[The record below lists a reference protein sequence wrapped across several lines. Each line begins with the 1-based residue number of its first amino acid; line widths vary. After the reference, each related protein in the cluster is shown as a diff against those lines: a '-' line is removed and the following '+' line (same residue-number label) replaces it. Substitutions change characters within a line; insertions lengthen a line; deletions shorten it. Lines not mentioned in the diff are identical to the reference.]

1 MSFIETIKRL
11 FGIEPVD
18 VSELNRRATREV
30 ERPSPKAALRDPL
43 DGIVITDEYKKV
55 RALLEAGCPVV
66 FVTGNAGTGKSTLI
80 RYLRTVLD
88 RRLAVVAPT
97 GVAALNAGGV
107 TVHSFFHLPPK
118 IHEEEDIKLVH
129 DRKLYQKLQLL
140 VIDEV
145 SMVRCDLMDSVD
157 KFLRKNRSNNTPF
170 GGVQLLLV
178 GDLFQLPP
186 VVRKHEW
193 DVLRPKGYASK
204 YFFSSFSLQN
214 TSLVSVELT
223 FVYRQ
228 EEGTFVGLLNRIR
241 TGDDLECVTAELN
254 QRCFQLDSFCPDIT
268 LSCTN
273 NAADQINRD
282 ELQRLPSRE
291 CSFKGRIEG
300 QFRIEE
306 DNLPS
311 PLNLRLKV
319 GARIMFTKNDEQ
331 HRWVNGT
338 LGIVQETA
346 QGSIRVKLVSD
357 SRGMVCDV
365 LPVTWETYKYVYD
378 PEQDRIVASKVG
390 QYTQYPLMLAWAVTI
405 HKSQGKT
412 LDNVLVDLGYG
423 AFASG
428 QVYVALSRC
437 RSIEGIRLA
446 CPIRKTDVKCDPV
459 IKRFY
464 LALAEM
470 KGNAGREQPAATDPA
485 RRGAAEPER

>member
-1 MSFIETIKRL
+1 MSFIETAKRL
-11 FGIEPVD
+11 LGIGPVD
-18 VSELNRRATREV
+18 ISELNRRATREGD
-30 ERPSPKAALRDPL
+30 RPSHKAAARDPL
-43 DGIVITDEYKKV
+43 DGITITDEYKMV

-107 TVHSFFHLPPK
+107 TIHSFFHLPPK
-118 IHEEEDIKLVH
+118 IHEDEDIRLVY
-129 DRKLYQKLQLL
+129 DRTLHQKLQLL
-140 VIDEV
+140 VIDEI
-145 SMVRCDLMDSVD
+145 SMVRCDLMDSID

-186 VVRKHEW
+186 VVPKHEW
-193 DVLRPKGYASK
+193 DVLKNKGYVSP
-204 YFFSSFSLQN
+204 YFFSSFSLQEL
-214 TSLVSVELT
+214 SLVPLELT

-228 EEGTFVGLLNRIR
+228 EDRTFVSLLNRIR
-241 TGDDLECVTAELN
+241 TGDDLDGVIAEVN
-254 QRCFQLDSFCPDIT
+254 RRCYQRDNSCRDIT
-268 LSCTN
+268 LTCN
-273 NAADQINRD
+273 NDAADQINRD

-291 CSFKGRIEG
+291 CSFIGKVEG
-300 QFRIEE
+300 QFWIGE
-306 DNLPS
+306 DKLPS
-311 PLNLRLKV
+311 PLDLRLKI
-319 GARIMFTKNDEQ
+319 GARVMFTKNDEQ

-338 LGIVQETA
+338 LGIVQDSNPE
-346 QGSIRVKLVSD
+346 SIRVKLVSD
-357 SRGMVCDV
+357 SPGMAYDV
-365 LPVTWETYKYVYD
+365 LPVTWETYKYEYD
-378 PEQDRIVASKVG
+378 PEQGRIVARKVG
-390 QYTQYPLMLAWAVTI
+390 QYTQHPLMLAWAVTI

-412 LDNVLVDLGYG
+412 LENVLVDLGYG
-423 AFASG
+423 AFVSG

-446 CPIRKTDVKCDPV
+446 RPIRKTDVKCDPM

-470 KGNAGREQPAATDPA
+470 KANAGGEQPTAANTE
-485 RRGAAEPER
+485 RLRAEKP